1 MKTTY
6 LVYFELYGK
15 KMKTLV
21 KAEDE
26 NKAKDAVRYAIK
38 FNNIIEQTKGTID
51 FMSMFND
58 IVNGR
63 K

>member
-1 MKTTY
+1 
-6 LVYFELYGK
+6 
-15 KMKTLV
+15 MKTLV